1 MYKLGTKCSCGF
13 LSTEGRYPCWAVLYF
28 SKKEPMGKGMN
39 PFFKAR
45 MCRYMHVC
53 IYAYMH
59 ACVYACVCERE
70 SEREYFIHI
79 LESINLCMYVC
90 MYMYLRERESEGE

>member
-13 LSTEGRYPCWAVLYF
+13 LSTEGRYPCWAVPYF

-59 ACVYACVCERE
+59 ACVYACMHACVYACVC
-70 SEREYFIHI
+70 
-79 LESINLCMYVC
+79 V
-90 MYMYLRERESEGE
+90 